1 MTTIAQAQLLHVLA
15 GAGGVL
21 LLASVVAGVLQWRHG
36 QGDSA
41 PVFANLSARIR
52 SWWAIVAIVGLA
64 LWLGPYAVTALF
76 ALVSAGALREFHAHG
91 ESDRSGPALE
101 IAAFGLLALQYW
113 LVARGDARWFV
124 VALPVA
130 AALVLPT
137 AALVSP
143 GTHRLQSR
151 IGHAL
156 LWVTL
161 GVYGL
166 SHVPALLLLDLPGF
180 SGRNILLVVWI
191 VVVTQSSDVL
201 QYVFG
206 KLFGRRRIAPRVSPD
221 KTVEGFVGGIAS
233 ATAIGAALHG
243 MTPFAPW
250 MAGVLALGV
259 ALLGFAGGLLL
270 SGIKRGR
277 GIKDWSNAI
286 RGHGGVLDR
295 VDSLCLSAP
304 AFFWAT
310 RAVAGG

>member
-1 MTTIAQAQLLHVLA
+1 MTPIAQAQLLHVLA
-15 GAGGVL
+15 GVGGVL
-21 LLASVVAGVLQWRHG
+21 LLASAVARVLHWRHG
-36 QGDSA
+36 AGESA
-41 PVFANLSARIR
+41 PVLANLSARIR
-52 SWWAIVAIVGLA
+52 SWWAIVAVVGFA
-64 LWLGPYAVTALF
+64 LWLGPIAVIGLF
-76 ALVSAGALREFHAHG
+76 ALVSAGALLEFHAHG
-91 ESDRSGPALE
+91 GSDRSGRALQA
-101 IAAFGLLALQYW
+101 AAFGLLALQYA
-113 LVARGDARWFV
+113 LVARGDAGRV
-124 VALPVA
+124 VTVMPVA
-130 AALVLPT
+130 AALVLP
-137 AALVSP
+137 AVAMASQGVKGLPS
-143 GTHRLQSR
+143 RL
-151 IGHAL
+151 APAV
-156 LWVTL
+156 LWVGV

-166 SHVPALLLLDLPGF
+166 SHVPALLLLDLPGYA
-180 SGRNILLVVWI
+180 GRNILLVLWI

-201 QYVFG
+201 QYVSG

-221 KTVEGFVGGIAS
+221 KTVEGFLGGIAG

-243 MTPFAPW
+243 MTPFVPW
-250 MAGVLALGV
+250 MAGALALGV